1 MRHSRFLSRSS
12 LAALS
17 FLALVLSA
25 ALPAAAAAQ
34 HLTREVRSTSGLPL
48 DATAIRDTALASLVR
63 AERAFMDDVARRRLE
78 GWVDAFADSAATF
91 PPGSLVSVGREHIRK
106 GMSATFADTSVHV
119 AWHPAYATLAAS
131 GDLGYTYGYY
141 RWTSRDEKGLPAPPA
156 EGKFLTIWRR
166 DDAGRWR
173 VVVDM
178 GNAGPVPT
186 GFFDSDGAMP
196 AR

>member
-1 MRHSRFLSRSS
+1 MRHSNSLSSSSLFVFSS
-12 LAALS
+12 LA
-17 FLALVLSA
+17 LVMSA
-25 ALPAAAAAQ
+25 GLPATVAAQ
-34 HLTREVRSTSGLPL
+34 HLTREARSASGTPL
-48 DATAIRDTALASLVR
+48 DATAIRDTGLASLVR

-91 PPGSLVSVGREHIRK
+91 PPGSLVSVGRERIRR
-106 GMSATFADTSVHV
+106 GMAATFADTSVHV
-119 AWHPAYATLAAS
+119 VWHPVYATLAAS

-141 RWTSRDEKGLPAPPA
+141 RWTSRDDKGVPAPPA

-178 GNAGPVPT
+178 GNAGPVPG
-186 GFFDSDGAMP
+186 GFFDGA
-196 AR
+196 AVR

>member
-1 MRHSRFLSRSS
+1 MRHSLSLPSFSLIALLS
-12 LAALS
+12 LA
-17 FLALVLSA
+17 LAMSA
-25 ALPAAAAAQ
+25 GFPASVAGQ
-34 HLTREVRSTSGLPL
+34 HATREARSPSGAPL
-48 DATAIRDTALASLVR
+48 DPGAIRDTGLASLVR
-63 AERAFMDDVARRRLE
+63 AERTFMEDVGRRRLN

-91 PPGSLVSVGREHIRK
+91 PPGQLVSVGREHIRK
-106 GMSATFADTSVHV
+106 GMAATFADTSVHV
-119 AWHPAYATLAAS
+119 VWHPVYATLAAS

-141 RWTSRDEKGLPAPPA
+141 RWTSRDDKGLPAPPA

-178 GNAGPVPT
+178 GNAGPVPG
-186 GFFDSDGAMP
+186 GFFDSTSA